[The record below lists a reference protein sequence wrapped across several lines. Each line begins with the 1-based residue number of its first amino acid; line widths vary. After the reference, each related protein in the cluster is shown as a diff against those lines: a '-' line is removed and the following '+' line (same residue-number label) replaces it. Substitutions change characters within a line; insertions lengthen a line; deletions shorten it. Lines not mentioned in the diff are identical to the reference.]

1 MKIHKGAFAVP
12 QVTSIV
18 DPQYPSTGV
27 LQIQFFGE
35 QQYSSEKTL
44 EEGSI
49 SIIDLRDNQGGL
61 WEEAVATLD
70 LFFPKD
76 TVLAYR
82 QYSDG
87 TKIPVLSQSSA
98 VQIEPVVILI
108 NQGTK
113 GSCGTGRSHIA
124 RKWYGD
130 IGRGAQCWRSDRSSC
145 LVPKSSTR
153 IAHGRYTFVV
163 V

>member
-1 MKIHKGAFAVP
+1 M
-12 QVTSIV
+12 
-18 DPQYPSTGV
+18 
-27 LQIQFFGE
+27 
-35 QQYSSEKTL
+35 
-44 EEGSI
+44 
-49 SIIDLRDNQGGL
+49 
-61 WEEAVATLD
+61 ATLD

-87 TKIPVLSQSSA
+87 TKIPVLSQSPA
-98 VQIEPVVILI
+98 VQLEPVVILI

-113 GSCGTGRSHIA
+113 GPAELVAHIA

-130 IGRGAQCWRSDRSSC
+130 IGRRTKCRRSDRLSC
-145 LVPKSSTR
+145 LVSKSSTC

-163 V
+163 VQKKTVAWCRSGTKSIDFIESNIQRRRSSTAGCHSIDIFKALKKQIHSTKWSI